1 VTDTGAGSAR
11 ECVAIAAEA
20 AAMTSSTL
28 RREVF
33 RTSRLLE
40 FCNKKELT
48 AQTGHEVADWPL
60 VIIKELI
67 DNALD
72 ACEEAGTA
80 PDILVDVST
89 RSGEITVV
97 DNGPGIPAETIT
109 DILDYSV
116 RVSSREAYVS
126 PTRGAQGN
134 ALKTILAMPFALDG
148 TLGEVRI
155 ETQRVAHRIG
165 FAVDQLRQEPRIDHE
180 TGPSKIE
187 FGAWV
192 VVKWPDSA
200 CSILA
205 DAKAR
210 FLQIADDFAWLN
222 PHLRI
227 YVTWDGEACVDRKPS
242 DLSWQK
248 WKASDPTS
256 PHWYDLARFERYT
269 AAHVNRDQD
278 TGRRRL
284 VREFVSELRGLS
296 ATAKGKRVLDETGM
310 ARSDLAGLF
319 GADGAPRPDVIG
331 GLLTACKKHSRPVK
345 PKLLGLIGA
354 DHLLACFEAVGVAK
368 ESFQYRKAVGEID
381 GLPWVV
387 ETAFGYCPHGID
399 RRRII
404 AGVNFSVGIGNPFRS
419 FRGYG
424 GEGLE
429 AQLNQLR
436 ASPNEPIVCIVHYT
450 CPRVDYTDRGKTAL
464 VMPRARSALTTEG

>member
-1 VTDTGAGSAR
+1 VSGILHR
-11 ECVAIAAEA
+11 EA
-20 AAMTSSTL
+20 
-28 RREVF
+28 F

-48 AQTGHEVADWPL
+48 AQTGHEVDDWPL
-60 VIIKELI
+60 VILKELV
-67 DNALD
+67 DNAID
-72 ACEEAGTA
+72 ACEEAGVV
-80 PDILVDVST
+80 PDVLVGVST
-89 RSGEITVV
+89 RRGEIVV
-97 DNGPGIPAETIT
+97 IDNGPGITAETVT

-148 TLGEVRI
+148 TLGQVSI
-155 ETQRVAHRIG
+155 ESRGVAHRIG

-180 TGPSKIE
+180 TVPSEVKI
-187 FGAWV
+187 GTAVTVRWA
-192 VVKWPDSA
+192 DSA

-227 YVTWDGEACVDRKPS
+227 MVMWDTEVCVDCKPS
-242 DLSWQK
+242 DPSWQK

-256 PHWYDLARFERYT
+256 PHWYDPARFERYL
-269 AAHVNRDQD
+269 AAHVCRDQD
-278 TGRRRL
+278 NGRVRL

-296 ATAKGKRVLDETGM
+296 ASAKGKRVLDETGM
-310 ARSDLAGLF
+310 ARASLASLF
-319 GADGAPRPDVIG
+319 GVDGAPHRDDIAR
-331 GLLTACKKHSRPVK
+331 LLTACRKHSRPMK

-368 ESFQYRKAVGEID
+368 ESFRYRKAVGETE

-387 ETAFGYCPHGID
+387 ETAFGYCPNGID

-429 AQLNQLR
+429 AQLNRLR

-464 VMPRARSALTTEG
+464 IIPRARPALTVVTEG